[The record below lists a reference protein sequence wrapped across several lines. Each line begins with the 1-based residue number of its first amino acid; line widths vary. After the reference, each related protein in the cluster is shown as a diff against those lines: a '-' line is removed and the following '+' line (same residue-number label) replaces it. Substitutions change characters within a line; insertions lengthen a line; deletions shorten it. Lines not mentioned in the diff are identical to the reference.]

1 MRCPYIPIFQNK
13 NYLNKLNT
21 CNIGVKL
28 TNDTLLRKKANI
40 LENNVAELYNYL
52 KIRYYYVYLSITCI
66 CNLVC

>member
-1 MRCPYIPIFQNK
+1 MCPYIPSFQNK

-40 LENNVAELYNYL
+40 LENIVAELYNYL
-52 KIRYYYVYLSITCI
+52 KILITLLLCI
-66 CNLVC
+66 LFHSMHL

>member
-21 CNIGVKL
+21 CNYIGVKL

-40 LENNVAELYNYL
+40 LENNVAELYN
-52 KIRYYYVYLSITCI
+52 
-66 CNLVC
+66 

>member
-40 LENNVAELYNYL
+40 LENTVAELYNYL
-52 KIRYYYVYLSITCI
+52 KILITLLLCILIRYMHL
-66 CNLVC
+66 